1 MRKFLLTLFSFAFV
15 LSALAQDR
23 IVSGKITSSEDGS
36 GLPGVNVVLKGTSN
50 GAVTDVDG
58 NYKLSI
64 PASGGTLV
72 FSFIG
77 LQTQEVEVGQRTV
90 VEIQMA
96 SDVKQL
102 SEVVVTAQGI
112 QSEKRA
118 LGYSVASIGGA
129 ALQQRP
135 ESDVARVLNG
145 KIPGVQIN
153 QTNGMSGTG
162 TSIVIRGYSTISGTN
177 QPLFVI
183 DGVPFNT
190 NTNQQGDYS
199 QGSLATSSRFLD
211 LDPNNI
217 ESMSVLKG
225 LSATVLYGEQ
235 GKKGVILI
243 TTKNGSTKKKDFEIT
258 INQSVFA
265 NEIAS
270 LPDYQN
276 NYGNGFYQNYGP
288 FFSNWGPP
296 FSTSP
301 FKNDNTPATIPHWYS
316 HWGDPTLSAAFP
328 QFNTIDPATGK
339 KPAVPYAPQQNISA
353 FFRTGMIS
361 QTSLN
366 IGGSTDKLNYNA
378 NFGYAHEDGFTPGNT
393 LVKYNGGVG
402 ITAKL
407 TNKFTVSTTLNFA
420 RTDMVT
426 PPIAAAG
433 AGGGIAGSGFS
444 LYSELLFTPRS
455 VDIMGLPFETPIDHR
470 SVYYRSGN
478 DIQNPRWTAK
488 YNKNTDNVNRVYGK
502 TSFNYAIT
510 DHLSAVY
517 RLGVDTY
524 SEKQEYIIPKG
535 GRQNGNYLNG
545 LYRTTDISNTIW
557 DHTFLLNYNKD
568 INPDINLTGTL
579 GANIRQDSYA
589 QTGEESV
596 NQIVFGF
603 NNHANFTEHSS
614 RNGQAG
620 IDMQYNTEKI
630 WQAIYGTA
638 TMDYK
643 RYLYVN
649 IAARNDWTSTLEK
662 ANNSILYPSASVSF
676 VPTTAFNL
684 ESKNL
689 NYLKV
694 RVGYGTSAGFPQPY
708 LTRSNLDINAR
719 AFVNQGGAAIG
730 TNALSSRLGNANLKP
745 ELQKELEFGIEAK
758 FFQNRLGLDM
768 SVYNRTTTDL
778 ITRTPLDNATGFG
791 ETNINVG
798 SLSNNGIELAITG
811 TPVIRGDF
819 RWDVTANFFS
829 YRSKIETLGGG
840 LTQIQIAGFT
850 SPGNYAIPGQ
860 PYGTIQGYGI
870 QRNAKGEKVVDGTGL
885 YLASDNLLN
894 LGSPIPDYT
903 LTLINGFSYKG
914 INLSMQFDYRKGGKI
929 YSTTAG
935 TVVARGPT
943 AVTNGDPALT
953 YIMPGVKSDGTKNDI
968 ALPYAD
974 IYYSNV
980 LNYGIAELSMYDGTT
995 IRLREIAVSYS
1006 LPKSLL
1012 AKTPFK
1018 GVSFS
1023 FSGQNLWYNAVN
1035 FPKALNFDT
1044 DVLSSGV
1051 GNGIGMDFLSGP
1063 TSRRYGG
1070 SLKLTF

>member
-23 IVSGKITSSEDGS
+23 IVSGKVTSSDDGS
-36 GLPGVNVVLKGTSN
+36 ALPGVNVVLKGTSN

-77 LQTQEVEVGQRTV
+77 LMTQEIEVGQRTV
-90 VEIQMA
+90 VEVQMA

-118 LGYSVASIGGA
+118 LGYSVSSVGGA
-129 ALQQRP
+129 ALTQRP

-153 QTNGMSGTG
+153 QTNGMSGSG

-190 NTNQQGDYS
+190 NTNQQGDAAS
-199 QGSLATSSRFLD
+199 GSLATSSRFLD

-243 TTKNGSTKKKDFEIT
+243 TTKNGSNKKKDFEINL
-258 INQSVFA
+258 NQSVFA
-265 NEIAS
+265 NQIAS

-276 NYGNGFYQNYGP
+276 NYGNGFYQEYGP

-296 FSTSP
+296 FPSSP
-301 FKNDNTPATIPHWYS
+301 FANDNSARYANIPHPYS
-316 HWGDPTLSAAFP
+316 HWGDKTLSAAFP
-328 QFNTIDPATGK
+328 EYQGTTI
-339 KPAVPYAPQQNISA
+339 PYAPQPTVKN

-366 IGGSTDKLNYNA
+366 IGGSTEKVNYNA

-402 ITAKL
+402 ITAKM
-407 TNKFTVSTTLNFA
+407 TDKFTVSTTLNFA

-426 PPIAAAG
+426 PPIAPAG
-433 AGGGIAGSGFS
+433 PGGGIAGSGFS
-444 LYSELLFTPRS
+444 LYSELLFTPRNI
-455 VDIMGLPFETPIDHR
+455 DLMGLPFETPTDHR

-488 YNKNTDNVNRVYGK
+488 YSSQTDKVDRVYGK
-502 TSFNYAIT
+502 TSFNYEIT
-510 DHLSAVY
+510 EHLSAVY
-517 RLGVDTY
+517 RLGLDTY
-524 SEKQEYIIPKG
+524 NELQEYIVPKG
-535 GRQNGNYLNG
+535 GRQNSTYVNG
-545 LYRTTDISNTIW
+545 LYRTTNINNTIW

-568 INPDINLTGTL
+568 LSPDINLTGTL
-579 GANIRQDSYA
+579 GGNIRQDNYV
-589 QTGEESV
+589 QNGEESV

-603 NNHANFTEHSS
+603 SNHANFSEHSS
-614 RNGQAG
+614 RNGQAN
-620 IDMQYNTEKI
+620 IDMQYQTTKI
-630 WQAIYGTA
+630 WQAVYGTA
-638 TMDYK
+638 TVDYK
-643 RYLYVN
+643 RWLYVN
-649 IAARNDWTSTLEK
+649 LAARNDWTSTLEK

-684 ESKNL
+684 ESKNF
-689 NYLKV
+689 NYLKF
-694 RVGYGTSAGFPQPY
+694 RLGYGTSAGFPTPY
-708 LTRSNLDINAR
+708 LTRSTVDINAR
-719 AFVNQGGAAIG
+719 AFVDPSGNPVP
-730 TNALSSRLGNANLKP
+730 TNALSGRLGNANLKP
-745 ELQKELEFGIEAK
+745 ELQREFEVGVEGK
-758 FFQNRLGLDM
+758 FFQNRLSLDA
-768 SVYNRTTTDL
+768 SFYWRTTTDL
-778 ITRTPLDNATGFG
+778 ITNRPLDISTGFTQ
-791 ETNINVG
+791 TNINVG
-798 SLSNNGIELAITG
+798 SLQNNGIELSITG
-811 TPVIRGDF
+811 TPIIAGDF
-819 RWDVTANFFS
+819 KWDITANFFT
-829 YRSKIETLGGG
+829 YRSTITDLGPG
-840 LTQIQIAGFT
+840 LTQVNIAGFT
-850 SPGNYAIPGQ
+850 SPGNYAMLNE
-860 PYGTIQGYGI
+860 PYGMIQGYGI
-870 QRNAKGEKVVDGTGL
+870 ARNAKGEKLVDSQGL
-885 YLASDNLLN
+885 YLASDNIMK

-914 INLSMQFDYRKGGKI
+914 INLGFQFDYRKGGWI

-943 AVTNGDPALT
+943 AVTSADPALT
-953 YIMPGVKSDGTKNDI
+953 FIMPGVKSDGTKNDI

-980 LNYGIAELSMYDGTT
+980 LNYGIAEVSMYDGTT
-995 IRLREIAVSYS
+995 IRLREVSLGYT

-1012 AKTPFK
+1012 SKTPFK
-1018 GVSFS
+1018 AVSIA
-1023 FSGQNLWYNAVN
+1023 FSGQNLFYNAVN

-1051 GNGIGMDFLSGP
+1051 GNGLGMDFLSGP
-1063 TSRRYGG
+1063 TSKRFGG

>member
-23 IVSGKITSSEDGS
+23 IVSGKVTSSDDGS
-36 GLPGVNVVLKGTSN
+36 TLPGVNVVLKGTSN

-58 NYKLSI
+58 NYKLSV
-64 PASGGTLV
+64 PAAGGTLV

-77 LQTQEVEVGQRTV
+77 LLTQEVEVGQRTV

-118 LGYSVASIGGA
+118 LGYSVASVGGA
-129 ALQQRP
+129 ALTQRP

-145 KIPGVQIN
+145 KIPGVTIN
-153 QTNGMSGTG
+153 QTNGMSGSG
-162 TSIVIRGYSTISGTN
+162 TSIVIRGYSTISGSN

-183 DGVPFNT
+183 DGVPFNS
-190 NTNQQGDYS
+190 NTNQQGDAAS
-199 QGSLATSSRFLD
+199 GSLATSSRFLD

-243 TTKNGSTKKKDFEIT
+243 TTKNGSTKKKDFEIS

-265 NEIAS
+265 NKIAS
-270 LPDYQN
+270 LPEYQD

-296 FSTSP
+296 FKSSP
-301 FKNDNTPATIPHWYS
+301 FANDNSPVDQPHWYS
-316 HWGDPTLSAAFP
+316 SWGDPTLRAAFP
-328 QFNTIDPATGK
+328 QFQGTR
-339 KPAVPYAPQQNISA
+339 VPYAPQTKISE

-366 IGGSTDKLNYNA
+366 IGGSTDKVNYNA
-378 NFGYAHEDGFTPGNT
+378 NFSYAHEDGFTPGNS
-393 LVKYNGGVG
+393 LIKYNGGVG

-407 TNKFTVSTTLNFA
+407 TDKFTVSTTLNFA

-426 PPIAAAG
+426 PPIAPAG

-455 VDIMGLPFETPIDHR
+455 VDLMGLPFETPSDHR
-470 SVYYRSGN
+470 SVYYRRGN

-488 YNKNTDNVNRVYGK
+488 YAQQTDKVNRVYGK
-502 TSFNYAIT
+502 VSFNYAIT
-510 DHLSAVY
+510 DHLTAVY
-517 RLGVDTY
+517 RLGLDTY
-524 SEKQEYIIPKG
+524 SELQEYISPKG
-535 GRQNGNYLNG
+535 GRQGYLNG
-545 LYRTTDISNTIW
+545 LYRTTDINNTIW

-568 INPDINLTGTL
+568 LSPDINLTGTL
-579 GANIRQDSYA
+579 GANIRQDSY
-589 QTGEESV
+589 QQNGMESI

-603 NNHANFTEHSS
+603 NNHSNFTEHSN

-620 IDMQYNTEKI
+620 IDMQYRQEKI

-638 TMDYK
+638 TIDYK
-643 RYLYVN
+643 RWLYVN
-649 IAARNDWTSTLEK
+649 IAARNDWTSTLET

-694 RVGYGTSAGFPQPY
+694 RFGYGTSAGFPQPY
-708 LTRSNLDINAR
+708 LTRSSLDINSR
-719 AFVNQGGAAIG
+719 AFVNLGGAAIAS
-730 TNALSSRLGNANLKP
+730 NALSGRLGNPNLKP
-745 ELQKELEFGIEAK
+745 ELQKETEIGLEAK
-758 FFQNRLGLDM
+758 FLQNRIGLDFSM
-768 SVYNRTTTDL
+768 YWRTTSDL
-778 ITRTPLDNATGFG
+778 ITNRPLDNSTGFSN
-791 ETNINVG
+791 TNINVG
-798 SLSNNGIELAITG
+798 SLQNNGIELAITG
-811 TPVIRGDF
+811 TPVIAGDF
-819 RWDVTANFFS
+819 RWDITANLFS
-829 YRSKIETLGGG
+829 YRSTITDLGPG
-840 LTQIQIAGFT
+840 LTQVNIAGFT
-850 SPGNYAIPGQ
+850 SPGNYAEVGQ
-860 PYGTIQGYGI
+860 PYGMIKGYGI
-870 QRNAKGEKVVDGTGL
+870 ARNTKGEKLVDSQGL
-885 YLASDNLLN
+885 YLASDDIMR

-903 LTLINGFSYKG
+903 LTLINGLSYKG
-914 INLSMQFDYRKGGKI
+914 INLSFQFDYRKGGMI

-943 AVTNGDPALT
+943 NVTNGDPALT
-953 YIMPGVKSDGTKNDI
+953 YIMPGVKQDGSKNDI

-980 LNYGIAELSMYDGTT
+980 LNYGIAEVSMYDGTT
-995 IRLREIAVSYS
+995 IRLREISVGYS

-1018 GVSFS
+1018 AVSLS
-1023 FSGQNLWYNAVN
+1023 FSGQNLWYSAVN
-1035 FPKALNFDT
+1035 FPKALNFDP

-1051 GNGIGMDFLSGP
+1051 GNGLGMDFLSGP